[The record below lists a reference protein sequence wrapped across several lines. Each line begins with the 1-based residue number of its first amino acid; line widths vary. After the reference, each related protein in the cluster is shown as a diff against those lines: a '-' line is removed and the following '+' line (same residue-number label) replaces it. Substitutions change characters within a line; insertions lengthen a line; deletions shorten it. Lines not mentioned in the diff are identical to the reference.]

1 MLKSSQKGLLKNTI
15 NVLGE
20 YKKIFILSSLILI
33 VVYTF
38 LYGLWKIPLI
48 DFGINRSS
56 EVNFL
61 DYLFILLITIL
72 SSLFIAL
79 LKYEKKNSFSSNSAS
94 GVSGIGFAGIISTA
108 CPACQSIGI
117 LGLGSTLLNIPTEF
131 LTPFLGVIKIST
143 ISLLG
148 LAVFLK
154 ADSIYTKECKVCNI
168 KDKFTKK

>member
-1 MLKSSQKGLLKNTI
+1 MSKNSRKGLLKNTI
-15 NVLGE
+15 SIIKE
-20 YKKIFILSSLILI
+20 YKKAFFISFLILI
-33 VVYTF
+33 VTYTF
-38 LYGLWKIPLI
+38 LYGLWKIPII

-61 DYLFILLITIL
+61 DYLFILLITAL
-72 SSLFIAL
+72 SSLFITF
-79 LKYEKKNSFSSNSAS
+79 LKYEKQNSFTSNSAA
-94 GVSGIGFAGIISTA
+94 GVSGIGFAGIVSTA

-143 ISLLG
+143 ISLLS

-154 ADSIYTKECKVCNI
+154 ADSLYTKECKACNI
-168 KDKFTKK
+168 KDKFIKK